1 MEAGVKESQGV
12 RRQGL
17 WLLLAVVFLM
27 RLPFLNQAIEG
38 DDDTYISEAEHAL
51 IDPLHPA
58 HTTYVFRGVD
68 VDLRGHSHPPLD
80 AWVLAGLLAVFGDV
94 KEVPFHAAYILFSL
108 LAAAAMWSLAR
119 RFSPRPLW
127 AALLFLAVPA
137 FVVNGNSFESDLP
150 FLAFWISAMALFCA
164 QRPARDPALPSP
176 SDAPPR
182 RAALC
187 AESEESAGRVW
198 LAVVAMALASM
209 AAYQAVFLT
218 PILAVYVWLYHRAD
232 RRRWA
237 AIFTPPLVTAAWQ
250 IFERL
255 STGALPAG
263 MLAGYFAAYN
273 FQALAIKA
281 RNAAALTMHACWIL
295 FPGLLAA
302 ALWLMWGSPSGLRP
316 PCRGPEPGGSRAR
329 RLKARPTSETRFLLA
344 WIAIFFAGAI
354 AVFFAGSARYLLPIA
369 APVALLA
376 SRLPAKWLAG
386 AFAAQMTLSLG
397 LATVNYEHWDA
408 CRRFAAQL
416 RQPTAGHR
424 VWVDGE
430 LGLRFYLEA
439 GHALPLRK
447 TQKLRAG
454 DIVVSSEL
462 TQAVAPTAPVS
473 TIARMVIQPA
483 IPLRLIGLE
492 SQSGYSD
499 ASRGLW
505 PFGMSAG
512 VIDRLRAD
520 LVMERH
526 PTREYLPMNA
536 PEAAEQIVSGIYQLE
551 AGAYR
556 WMSASAAVI
565 VKSPQGAAP
574 LAVTFT
580 IPAAAP
586 ARRVI
591 LLMDGRQVAAERYPG
606 TGTYELKTAPL
617 QPSGATADVEIQ
629 VDRTFSPPP
638 DTRELGI
645 VLSAV
650 GFVR

>member
-1 MEAGVKESQGV
+1 MEAGAVASHKRAAGG
-12 RRQGL
+12 RGL
-17 WLLLAVVFLM
+17 LLVLAVVLLL
-27 RLPFLNQAIEG
+27 RLPFLNQAIQG
-38 DDDTYISEAEHAL
+38 DDDTYISEAQHAL

-68 VDLRGHSHPPLD
+68 VDLRGHPHPPLD
-80 AWVLAGLLAVFGDV
+80 AWVLAALLAVFGDV
-94 KEVPFHAAYILFSL
+94 KEASFHAAYILFSL
-108 LAAAAMWSLAR
+108 VAAAAMWSLAR

-127 AALLFLAVPA
+127 ASLLFLAVPA
-137 FVVNGNSFESDLP
+137 FVVNGNSLESDLP
-150 FLAFWISAMALFCA
+150 FLAFWMAAVALFCA
-164 QRPARDPALPSP
+164 
-176 SDAPPR
+176 
-182 RAALC
+182 
-187 AESEESAGRVW
+187 GRLW
-198 LAVVAMALASM
+198 LAVAAMALASM

-218 PILAVYVWLYHRAD
+218 PILAVYVWLYYRGD

-237 AIFTPPLVTAAWQ
+237 AIFTPPVVIAAWQ

-263 MLAGYFAAYN
+263 VLTGYFAAYN
-273 FQALAIKA
+273 LQTLAIKA
-281 RNAAALTMHACWIL
+281 RNAAALAIHSCWIV
-295 FPGLLAA
+295 FPALLPGAA
-302 ALWLMWGSPSGLRP
+302 WLAWRK
-316 PCRGPEPGGSRAR
+316 RAEPQ
-329 RLKARPTSETRFLLA
+329 TRFLLA
-344 WIAIFFAGAI
+344 WIAIFLAGAV

-376 SRLPAKWLAG
+376 SRLPGKWVAAG
-386 AFAAQMTLSLG
+386 FAAQMALSLA
-397 LATVNYEHWDA
+397 LTVVNYQHWDA

-416 RQPTAGHR
+416 RQPSAGHR

-439 GHALPLRK
+439 DHALPLRK

-454 DIVVSSEL
+454 DILVSSEL

-505 PFGMSAG
+505 PFGVSVG

-536 PEAAEQIVSGIYQLE
+536 PEAAEQIVSGLYQLE

-556 WMSASAAVI
+556 WMGASAVVILKTPETAMPLSAS
-565 VKSPQGAAP
+565 
-574 LAVTFT
+574 FT
-580 IPAAAP
+580 IPATAR
-586 ARRVI
+586 ARRLT
-591 LLMDGRQVAAERYPG
+591 LLMDGDVAAVQDYPRPG
-606 TGTYELKTAPL
+606 TYTLETKPLRPVSSTAN
-617 QPSGATADVEIQ
+617 VEIQ
-629 VDRTFSPPP
+629 VDRTFSAPP

-650 GFVR
+650 GFGR

>member
-1 MEAGVKESQGV
+1 METGAVEAQGPAAGRHG
-12 RRQGL
+12 
-17 WLLLAVVFLM
+17 LLLVLALVLLL
-27 RLPFLNQAIEG
+27 RLPFLNQAIQG
-38 DDDTYISEAEHAL
+38 DDYTYISEAQHAL

-58 HTTYVFRGVD
+58 HATYVFRGMD
-68 VDLRGHSHPPLD
+68 VDLRGHPHPPLD

-94 KEVPFHAAYILFSL
+94 KEVAFHAAYIPFSL
-108 LAAAAMWSLAR
+108 VAAWAMWSLAR
-119 RFSPRPLW
+119 SFSPRPLW
-127 AALLFLAVPA
+127 ATLLFLAVPA
-137 FVVNGNSFESDLP
+137 FVVNGNSLESDLP
-150 FLAFWISAMALFCA
+150 FLAFWMAAVALFCA
-164 QRPARDPALPSP
+164 
-176 SDAPPR
+176 
-182 RAALC
+182 
-187 AESEESAGRVW
+187 GRLW
-198 LAVVAMALASM
+198 LAVAAMALASM

-218 PILAVYVWLYHRAD
+218 PILAVYVWLYDRGD

-237 AIFTPPLVTAAWQ
+237 AIFTPPLVFASWQ

-255 STGALPAG
+255 TTGALPAG
-263 MLAGYFAAYN
+263 LLTGYFAAYN
-273 FQALAIKA
+273 LQTLAIKA
-281 RNAAALTMHACWIL
+281 RNAAALAINSCWIV
-295 FPGLLAA
+295 FPALLPG
-302 ALWLMWGSPSGLRP
+302 ALWLTWRSRSKTALTQKPR
-316 PCRGPEPGGSRAR
+316 EP
-329 RLKARPTSETRFLLA
+329 ETRFLLA
-344 WIAIFFAGAI
+344 WIAIFLAGAA

-386 AFAAQMTLSLG
+386 AFVAQMALSLG
-397 LATVNYEHWDA
+397 LAAVNYQHWDA

-416 RQPTAGHR
+416 RQPSTGRR

-439 GHALPLRK
+439 DHALPLRK

-483 IPLRLIGLE
+483 IRLRLIGLE

-505 PFGMSAG
+505 PFGASNG

-536 PEAAEQIVSGIYQLE
+536 PDAAEQIVSGLYQLE

-556 WMSASAAVI
+556 WMGASAVVI
-565 VKSPQGAAP
+565 LKAPETAAP
-574 LAVTFT
+574 LAVSFT
-580 IPAAAP
+580 IPATAP
-586 ARRVI
+586 ARRVT
-591 LLMDGRQVAAERYPG
+591 LLMDGAPVAAESYPG
-606 TGTYELKTAPL
+606 PGTYTLKTAPL
-617 QPSGATADVEIQ
+617 RPIGGTANVEIQ
-629 VDRTFSPPP
+629 VDRTVSAPP

-645 VLSAV
+645 VVTAI
-650 GFVR
+650 GFFR

>member
-1 MEAGVKESQGV
+1 
-12 RRQGL
+12 L
-17 WLLLAVVFLM
+17 
-27 RLPFLNQAIEG
+27 RLPFLNQAVQG
-38 DDDTYISEAEHAL
+38 DDNTYISEGQHAL
-51 IDPLHPA
+51 VDPLHPA
-58 HTTYVFRGVD
+58 YTTYVFRGVD
-68 VDLRGHSHPPLD
+68 VDLRGHPHPPLD

-94 KEVPFHAAYILFSL
+94 KEVPFHSAYILFSL
-108 LAAAAMWSLAR
+108 VAAAAMWSLAR
-119 RFSPRPLW
+119 RFSPQPLW

-150 FLAFWISAMALFCA
+150 FLALWMAAVALFCG
-164 QRPARDPALPSP
+164 
-176 SDAPPR
+176 
-182 RAALC
+182 
-187 AESEESAGRVW
+187 GRLW
-198 LAVVAMALASM
+198 LAAATMALASM

-218 PILAVYVWLYHRAD
+218 PILGVYVWLYDRAD

-237 AIFTPPLVTAAWQ
+237 AIFTPPLVIAAWQ

-263 MLAGYFAAYN
+263 VLTGYFAAYQ
-273 FQALAIKA
+273 FQTLAIKG
-281 RNAAALTMHACWIL
+281 RNAAALAIHSCWIV
-295 FPGLLAA
+295 FPALLPAG
-302 ALWLMWGSPSGLRP
+302 LWLAWRK
-316 PCRGPEPGGSRAR
+316 RREPQ
-329 RLKARPTSETRFLLA
+329 TRFLLA
-344 WIAIFFAGAI
+344 WTAIFLAGAM

-376 SRLPAKWLAG
+376 SRLPAKWLAP
-386 AFAAQMTLSLG
+386 AIAAQMALSLG
-397 LATVNYEHWDA
+397 LAIVNYQHWDA

-439 GHALPLRK
+439 DHALPLRK
-447 TQKLRAG
+447 AQKLRAG
-454 DIVVSSEL
+454 DFVVSSEL
-462 TQAVAPTAPVS
+462 TQAVAPKAPVS
-473 TIARMVIQPA
+473 TIARMVIRPA

-505 PFGMSAG
+505 PFGLSNG
-512 VIDRLRAD
+512 IIDRLRAD

-551 AGAYR
+551 GGAYR
-556 WMSASAAVI
+556 WMGASATVV
-565 VKSPQGAAP
+565 VKAPQTAAL
-574 LAVTFT
+574 LAVNFT
-580 IPAAAP
+580 IPAPAR
-586 ARRVI
+586 ARRVT
-591 LLMDGRQVAAERYPG
+591 LLMDGTPVATEGYPG
-606 TGTYELKTAPL
+606 PGTYKLETKPIRPAGNTAE
-617 QPSGATADVEIQ
+617 VEIR
-629 VDRTFSPPP
+629 VDRTFSAPP

-650 GFVR
+650 GFRS

>member
-1 MEAGVKESQGV
+1 MEAGINT
-12 RRQGL
+12 RQRLGGRCGL
-17 WLLLAVVFLM
+17 LVVLAVVLLL
-27 RLPFLNQAIEG
+27 RLPFLNQAVQG

-58 HTTYVFRGVD
+58 HTAYTFRGVD

-80 AWVLAGLLAVFGDV
+80 AWVLAGLLAVFGDI
-94 KEVPFHAAYILFSL
+94 KEIPFHAAYILFSL
-108 LAAAAMWSLAR
+108 IAAAAMWSLAR

-150 FLAFWISAMALFCA
+150 FLAFWMAAVALFC
-164 QRPARDPALPSP
+164 
-176 SDAPPR
+176 
-182 RAALC
+182 
-187 AESEESAGRVW
+187 AGRVW
-198 LAVVAMALASM
+198 LAVLAMALASM

-237 AIFTPPLVTAAWQ
+237 AILTPPLVIAAWQ
-250 IFERL
+250 IFERI
-255 STGALPAG
+255 STGELPAG

-273 FQALAIKA
+273 FQTLAIKA
-281 RNAAALTMHACWIL
+281 RNAAALTIHACWIL

-302 ALWLMWGSPSGLRP
+302 ALWLTW
-316 PCRGPEPGGSRAR
+316 GSRAR
-329 RLKARPTSETRFLLA
+329 RLKGRPTSETRFLLA
-344 WIAIFFAGAI
+344 WISIFFAGAI

-369 APVALLA
+369 APLALLA

-386 AFAAQMTLSLG
+386 AFAAQMALSLG

-408 CRRFAAQL
+408 CRRFAEQL
-416 RQPTAGHR
+416 RQPSAGHR

-439 GHALPLRK
+439 DHALPLRK

-473 TIARMVIQPA
+473 TIARMVIQPP

-505 PFGMSAG
+505 PFGASAG

-536 PEAAEQIVSGIYQLE
+536 PEATEQIVSGIYQLE

-556 WMSASAAVI
+556 WMGPSAAVI
-565 VKSPQGAAP
+565 LKAPQAAAS

-580 IPAAAP
+580 IPATAP
-586 ARRVI
+586 ARRI
-591 LLMDGRQVAAERYPG
+591 TLLMDGAPVAAQNYPRPG
-606 TGTYELKTAPL
+606 TYTLATRALRPPTDTAH
-617 QPSGATADVEIQ
+617 VEIQ
-629 VDRTFSPPP
+629 VDRTFSAPP

-645 VLSAV
+645 VLTAV
-650 GFVR
+650 GFAH

>member
-1 MEAGVKESQGV
+1 
-12 RRQGL
+12 
-17 WLLLAVVFLM
+17 LAAVFLL
-27 RLPFLNQAIEG
+27 RLPFLNQAIQG
-38 DDDTYISEAEHAL
+38 DDDTYISEAQHAL

-58 HTTYVFRGVD
+58 DTMYVFRGVD

-94 KEVPFHAAYILFSL
+94 KEAPFHAAYILFSVV
-108 LAAAAMWSLAR
+108 AAASMWSLAR
-119 RFSPRPLW
+119 RFSPQPLW
-127 AALLFLAVPA
+127 AVLLFLAVPA

-150 FLAFWISAMALFCA
+150 FLAFWMAAVALFC
-164 QRPARDPALPSP
+164 
-176 SDAPPR
+176 
-182 RAALC
+182 
-187 AESEESAGRVW
+187 AGRVW
-198 LAVVAMALASM
+198 LAVAAMALASM
-209 AAYQAVFLT
+209 AAYQAVLLT
-218 PILAVYVWLYHRAD
+218 PILSVYVWLYHRTD

-237 AIFTPPLVTAAWQ
+237 AIFTPLLVIATWQ
-250 IFERL
+250 VFERL

-263 MLAGYFAAYN
+263 MLAGYFTTYQ
-273 FQALAIKA
+273 FQTLAIKA
-281 RNAAALTMHACWIL
+281 RNAAALAIHSCWIV
-295 FPGLLAA
+295 FPVVLPA
-302 ALWLMWGSPSGLRP
+302 ALWLTWRK
-316 PCRGPEPGGSRAR
+316 RREPDS
-329 RLKARPTSETRFLLA
+329 RFLLA
-344 WIAIFFAGAI
+344 WIAIFLAGAVVI
-354 AVFFAGSARYLLPIA
+354 FFAGSARYLLPIA

-376 SRLPAKWLAG
+376 SRLPGKWLAG
-386 AFAAQMTLSLG
+386 AFAAQLALSLG
-397 LATVNYEHWDA
+397 FAAVNYQHWDA

-439 GHALPLRK
+439 DHALPLRR

-462 TQAVAPTAPVS
+462 THAVAPAAPVS

-536 PEAAEQIVSGIYQLE
+536 PEASEQIVSGIYQLE
-551 AGAYR
+551 GGAYR
-556 WMSASAAVI
+556 WMGASASVILKAPEAA
-565 VKSPQGAAP
+565 SP
-574 LAVTFT
+574 LTVSFT
-580 IPAAAP
+580 IPATAR
-586 ARRVI
+586 ARRI
-591 LLMDGRQVAAERYPG
+591 TLLMDGTAVATQRYPG
-606 TGTYELKTAPL
+606 SGTYTLEAKPL
-617 QPSGATADVEIQ
+617 RPTGSTVNVEIQ
-629 VDRTFSPPP
+629 VDRTFSAPP

-650 GFVR
+650 GFRR

>member
-1 MEAGVKESQGV
+1 MEAEIKGSQGPAV
-12 RRQGL
+12 RGGGL
-17 WLLLAVVFLM
+17 WLLLALVFLL
-27 RLPFLNQAIEG
+27 RLPFLNQAIQG

-80 AWVLAGLLAVFGDV
+80 AWTLAALLAVFGDV
-94 KEVPFHAAYILFSL
+94 KEIPFHAAYILFSL
-108 LAAAAMWSLAR
+108 IAAAAMWSLAR

-150 FLAFWISAMALFCA
+150 FLAFWIAAVALFCA
-164 QRPARDPALPSP
+164 
-176 SDAPPR
+176 
-182 RAALC
+182 
-187 AESEESAGRVW
+187 GRLW
-198 LAVVAMALASM
+198 LAVAAMALASM

-237 AIFTPPLVTAAWQ
+237 AIFTPPLVIAAWQ

-273 FQALAIKA
+273 FQTLAIKA
-281 RNAAALTMHACWIL
+281 RNAAALTIHACWIL
-295 FPGLLAA
+295 FPLLLPGT
-302 ALWLMWGSPSGLRP
+302 LWLAWRK
-316 PCRGPEPGGSRAR
+316 RAEPA
-329 RLKARPTSETRFLLA
+329 TRFLLA

-369 APVALLA
+369 APLALLA

-386 AFAAQMTLSLG
+386 AFAAQMALSLG
-397 LATVNYEHWDA
+397 LAVVNYEHWDA
-408 CRRFAAQL
+408 CRRFAEQL
-416 RQPTAGHR
+416 RRPTAGHR

-439 GHALPLRK
+439 DHALPLRK

-454 DIVVSSEL
+454 DIIVSSEL

-505 PFGMSAG
+505 PFGVSAG

-556 WMSASAAVI
+556 WMGASAVVVLKA
-565 VKSPQGAAP
+565 PEAAAP
-574 LAVTFT
+574 LAASFT
-580 IPAAAP
+580 IPATAR
-586 ARRVI
+586 ARRVT
-591 LLMDGRQVAAERYPG
+591 LLMDGAPVAAESYPG
-606 TGTYELKTAPL
+606 PGTYTLKTAPL
-617 QPSGATADVEIQ
+617 RPASSTANVEIQ
-629 VDRTFSPPP
+629 VDRTFSAPP

-650 GFVR
+650 GFVRSP